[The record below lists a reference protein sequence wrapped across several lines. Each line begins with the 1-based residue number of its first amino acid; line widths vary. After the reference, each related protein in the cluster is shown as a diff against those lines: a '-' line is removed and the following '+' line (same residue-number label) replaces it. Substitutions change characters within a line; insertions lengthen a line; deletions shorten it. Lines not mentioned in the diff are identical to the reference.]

1 MLSKVALVAAGAVL
15 VAPATSNAADRFA
28 SPTGSGTTCD
38 QVTPCDIETAV
49 NKASQFDDVT
59 LTAGTYTPAVTLGI
73 DLSSGFDPKFNL
85 TIHGAPGSRPV
96 VNFSAS
102 SAGAFYITTGSS
114 LRDVDVNVT
123 GNSASGVGALNGGI
137 ADRVSVHASGA
148 DDIACGVTNQSS
160 IRDSVCW
167 YSGSGG
173 PNAAALSSASDIPG
187 FNATN
192 TVRNVTAIAAAG
204 PGMRVRSVSSVNA
217 GVTVNAT
224 NVIAR
229 GGGGTGGE
237 DVRTERLSG
246 TGDTPPQ
253 KVNLDHSN
261 YSTESEQDTG
271 DITDPASGTNL
282 TTAPDFVDAAAGD
295 FREKATSTGTI
306 NLGTAT
312 GVQNGELALGGQQ
325 RNQGGVPDIGADEYD
340 VPNAPSLTGSN
351 PPSGSN
357 ENLPPHSRYGG
368 PADDG
373 HPLREWL
380 VHAAIGWHRHP
391 CRIGRARFPGERR
404 GQLIDNLLGDRFECG
419 RPVRL
424 LHVELRLHRSDA
436 NPDYQHRPR
445 PRPRPEEEVQEAQAP
460 RGRGQEMQEEAEL
473 ARGPQRRARSAKALC
488 PGLRHPLRGGFTS
501 PYPLPV
507 FGHRGPWPI
516 ATI

>member
-1 MLSKVALVAAGAVL
+1 MLSKMALVAAGAVL

-357 ENLPPHSRYGG
+357 ENSPHILGTADPLTTVTLYANGSCTPPSVGTGTPVALAAPGFPVSVADNSSTTFSATASNAGG
-368 PADDG
+368 PSACSTSNYVYTEATPTPTTSTAPAPAPAPKKKCKKRK
-373 HPLREWL
+373 HR
-380 VHAAIGWHRHP
+380 AAAAKKCKRK
-391 CRIGRARFPGERR
+391 
-404 GQLIDNLLGDRFECG
+404 
-419 RPVRL
+419 
-424 LHVELRLHRSDA
+424 RS
-436 NPDYQHRPR
+436 
-445 PRPRPEEEVQEAQAP
+445 
-460 RGRGQEMQEEAEL
+460 
-473 ARGPQRRARSAKALC
+473 
-488 PGLRHPLRGGFTS
+488 
-501 PYPLPV
+501 
-507 FGHRGPWPI
+507 
-516 ATI
+516 